1 MEEPGPSEDTAEPVY
16 RATRSRRGRGGII
29 RFDRRS
35 HRTKPLEDEDFMLR
49 PREFTINFDED
60 EQAERDERAERA
72 RRLRE
77 RWMFDHDDEP
87 ALGPEGADEQDRVL
101 VNDFDAT

>member
-1 MEEPGPSEDTAEPVY
+1 MPSY

-49 PREFTINFDED
+49 PREEPKEFTIDFDGT
-60 EQAERDERAERA
+60 DERAERA
-72 RRLRE
+72 KRLRGQ
-77 RWMFDHDDEP
+77 WQFDTDDEP
-87 ALGPEGADEQDRVL
+87 ALGPDGQDEQDRVL
-101 VNDFDAT
+101 VNEHEAT